1 MVEGIH
7 KNITFYKV
15 FKVFFRIYGLYLII
29 TGLMSSLA
37 IVPYIIKIYEMKDTY
52 WITRYE
58 EAFNGLGDLFIGLIL
73 LLMSKFFSKKMVG
86 QEIEITL
93 NESSLF
99 DLALATLRLLL
110 VIALISHMSVLLVS
124 LIIFSVLTR
133 DANDLIMVVIP
144 MIFTI
149 INSILLIKS
158 RFITALVIK

>member
-1 MVEGIH
+1 
-7 KNITFYKV
+7 
-15 FKVFFRIYGLYLII
+15 
-29 TGLMSSLA
+29 MSSLA